1 MIRFAAL
8 TALCLAATGAAA
20 QDADCSVAEFTAGLK
35 FQQKSAEVAA
45 LQLQAYNLA
54 TLRLDAAVEG
64 ADDPAK
70 LAVVTDLDETVID
83 NTALLARDLKNCHR
97 YDNWDTWRHW
107 EREGKPT
114 LIPGAKAFL
123 DHADKLGVT
132 IAYISDR
139 TDDQKAFTLEALK
152 GLGLP
157 QVSADTVQLLGPDK
171 TERRANVS
179 KDHEIVLLLGD
190 SLPDFDGGFGE
201 GSVAER
207 RQLVEQK
214 ASEFG
219 DKWIVFPNAAY
230 GSWRKAELD
239 AWGAEQKLEE
249 Y

>member
-8 TALCLAATGAAA
+8 AAFFIGATNAAA

-35 FQQKSAEVAA
+35 FQQKSAEIAA
-45 LQLQAYNLA
+45 LQLQAFNLA
-54 TLRLDAAVEG
+54 TLRLDAAVKG
-64 ADDPAK
+64 AEDPKK

-107 EREGKPT
+107 ERDGEPT

-123 DHADKLGVT
+123 DHADELGVT

-139 TDDQKAFTLEALK
+139 TDDQKEFTLKTLQALE
-152 GLGLP
+152 LP

-190 SLPDFDGGFGE
+190 SLPDFDGGFAE

-207 RQLVEQK
+207 RQLVEEK
-214 ASEFG
+214 AAEFG

-239 AWGAEQKLEE
+239 AWDAEEKLED